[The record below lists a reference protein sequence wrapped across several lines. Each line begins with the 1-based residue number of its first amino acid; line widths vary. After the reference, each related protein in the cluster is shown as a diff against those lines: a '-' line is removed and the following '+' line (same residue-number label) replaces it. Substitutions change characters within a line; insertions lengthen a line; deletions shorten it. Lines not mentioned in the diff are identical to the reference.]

1 MGTKRFMSLSSLC
14 FIEPHSS
21 HRPFALSCAIIDLF
35 STSFPMQ
42 TTNYKPPII
51 SLHLINHTPPIVLF
65 LFVLH
70 VNVGLQPYNF
80 PNPFDHVR
88 VGPFPPSILSIP
100 IVAHDQTC
108 QPTPFPQHT
117 CNFHLKSLALPL
129 GSNLLIKG

>member
-1 MGTKRFMSLSSLC
+1 MGTKRLMSLSSLC
-14 FIEPHSS
+14 FIKPHSS
-21 HRPFALSCAIIDLF
+21 HRSFVLSCVIIDLF

-51 SLHLINHTPPIVLF
+51 SPHLTNHTPPIVLF
-65 LFVLH
+65 TIPLFFMW
-70 VNVGLQPYNF
+70 LQPYNF

-88 VGPFPPSILSIP
+88 VGPFPPFILSTP
-100 IVAHDQTC
+100 IVVHDWTS

-129 GSNLLIKG
+129 GPNLPIKG